1 MFNSNSLLG
10 AMISSSPQL
19 SALFS
24 PALSTVA
31 PTSGGSTQLQQQ
43 LTAAAL
49 AANNLINAQYNTSN
63 CVSPPNDFSSALLLI
78 QAQQQLAAET
88 AAPLFNNTSLS
99 QPQQLN
105 FNSFASQIA
114 PPPSYETAIQQQN
127 LQHHKLL
134 SSLSTSTL
142 MGQQTT
148 AIQSPD
154 IFRLTQVTIKDE
166 EDQQQQLQ
174 GAIFANFL
182 NNNVAEDNANAAGIT
197 NEDADNANMPIDVVS
212 EEQLQEDEER
222 LDEEPLDLSI
232 RRNSKKKKALINRS
246 HADPC
251 TSTTATTP
259 STLRGSVIQNQGLMP
274 GREVKRSASS
284 VSYRAVEPDVQE
296 HFRRSLSGKWPR
308 RHNHAQ
314 VHCSSPYS
322 AIGSSVASVSSIS
335 AQSQDSSDQ
344 LSFKLSPTEEIAP
357 AFPTNVDALPAY
369 YRKKSLS
376 SSSSISAPPCTAPPP
391 PPSAINP
398 HAQTRRSFNGYSSA
412 KSPAQGSSRMVTTQI
427 IISENGVNQVE
438 EHFRRSFQAM
448 KEKQRKQKE
457 SLQKNAQNGNLQN
470 SSVDGN
476 VTNRPQQ

>member
-1 MFNSNSLLG
+1 MFNSNHSLLS

-19 SALFS
+19 SALFT
-24 PALSTVA
+24 PALSTIA

-49 AANNLINAQYNTSN
+49 AANNLLNAQYNTSN

-99 QPQQLN
+99 QPQQHN
-105 FNSFASQIA
+105 FNSFVSQIA

-154 IFRLTQVTIKDE
+154 ILRLTQVTIKDE

-174 GAIFANFL
+174 SAIFANFL
-182 NNNVAEDNANAAGIT
+182 NNNVGENNANAARIT
-197 NEDADNANMPIDVVS
+197 NEDADNANMPVDVVS
-212 EEQLQEDEER
+212 EEQQQEDEER

-232 RRNSKKKKALINRS
+232 RRNSKKKTLINRS

-251 TSTTATTP
+251 TSDTAATP
-259 STLRGSVIQNQGLMP
+259 GTLRGSVIQNHGLMP

-314 VHCSSPYS
+314 VHCASPYS

-412 KSPAQGSSRMVTTQI
+412 KSPVQGSSRMVATQI

-448 KEKQRKQKE
+448 QEKQRKLKE
-457 SLQKNAQNGNLQN
+457 SQQKSAQNDNLQN
-470 SSVDGN
+470 SSIDGN
-476 VTNRPQQ
+476 LTNQPQQ